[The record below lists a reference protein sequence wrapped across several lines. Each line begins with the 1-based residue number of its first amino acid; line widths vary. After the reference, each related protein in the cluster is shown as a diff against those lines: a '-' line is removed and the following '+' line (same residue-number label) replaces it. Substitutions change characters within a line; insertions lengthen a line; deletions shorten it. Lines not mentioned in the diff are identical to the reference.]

1 MNRSGPGRAPLSVR
15 SPARSVCRL
24 PLAFYAGFL
33 VVALLL
39 AGVVSYAASSSPDGL
54 DAVTRT
60 GCQVDG
66 SGEPVGGRCIAQHAG
81 EHATAGS
88 PLADYTVGG
97 HEGTTGVAGILGV
110 LVTLVLAAGLFWLLR
125 RRHGRTRDEH
135 PSRVE

>member
-1 MNRSGPGRAPLSVR
+1 MTK
-15 SPARSVCRL
+15 L
-24 PLAFYAGFL
+24 PVAFYAGFL

-54 DAVTRT
+54 DAVTQT
-60 GCQVDG
+60 GCQLDEA
-66 SGEPVGGRCIAQHAG
+66 GEPVGGTCIAQNAG

-97 HEGTTGVAGILGV
+97 SEGTTGIAGVIGV
-110 LVTLVLAAGLFWLLR
+110 LVTLVAAGGLFWVLR
-125 RRHGRTRDEH
+125 RRSSEDET

>member
-1 MNRSGPGRAPLSVR
+1 MK
-15 SPARSVCRL
+15 RL

-60 GCQVDG
+60 GCQLDG
-66 SGEPVGGRCIAQHAG
+66 SGAPVGGTCIAQNAG

-97 HEGTTGVAGILGV
+97 AEGTTGIAGVLGV
-110 LVTLVLAAGLFWLLR
+110 LATLLVAGGLFWMLR
-125 RRHGRTRDEH
+125 RRSRSDA